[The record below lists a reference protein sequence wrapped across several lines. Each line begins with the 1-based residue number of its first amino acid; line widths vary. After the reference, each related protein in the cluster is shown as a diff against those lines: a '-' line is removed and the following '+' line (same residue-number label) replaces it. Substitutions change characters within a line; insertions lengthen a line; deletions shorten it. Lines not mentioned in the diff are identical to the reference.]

1 VNQIRQRDGGT
12 WMTFKPGALFAVNK
26 IKTREVSST
35 GLKTIHI
42 SRNPPT
48 DASSLANYVCTRL
61 HHDESAR
68 RRIFTQGIHHG
79 LVNWIYLRH
88 QRALRAGR

>member
-42 SRNPPT
+42 SRNPRT
-48 DASSLANYVCTRL
+48 DASSLTNYVCTRL
-61 HHDESAR
+61 HHDESAPR
-68 RRIFTQGIHHG
+68 LIFTQRIHHG
-79 LVNWIYLRH
+79 LVNWIYVII
-88 QRALRAGR
+88 QRE